1 MNRLVLTEKEFRER
15 TRKIFNEEQ
24 LKITEEKWNS
34 LTKVDKIFVV
44 EFLKELY
51 PEKGSLLNEDKW
63 YNTLGDIAGIFDPT
77 GIIDVVNGISYWR
90 QDDKLFAI
98 LSWISAIPLLG
109 DAIAKPV
116 VGIVKA
122 GGTGAKALKGAIV
135 SNDAVKLAKT
145 AKEMGGPI
153 AKLVETSPM
162 WASKLI
168 AALRG
173 SIGKVPFLGTR
184 FVGLVEEFLQ
194 LFVKGSKG
202 MEGSAK
208 LLGKLEAKGLSQVEK
223 QALLNQI
230 AKESKFRGFRDY
242 KNINPTFFSRIAG
255 GVPRLWG
262 NRATRSL
269 MRRTKWYLG
278 LLDSIGLGNFVGPEE
293 LEKQVP
299 NLEQKVAEYSKTQ
312 KSQDLWNEEF
322 GNVKDGETPV
332 KPVTAV
338 APEKPMSTSGA
349 DPIGSLI
356 NSLLGG
362 AIKSMI

>member
-98 LSWISAIPLLG
+98 LSWISAIPFLG

-116 VGIVKA
+116 VGVVKA
-122 GGTGAKALKGAIV
+122 GGVGTKALKGAIAT
-135 SNDAVKLAKT
+135 NDAVKLAKT
-145 AKEMGGPI
+145 AKEMGGPV
-153 AKLVETSPM
+153 AKLVESSPM

-184 FVGLVEEFLQ
+184 FVGLVEEFLE

-208 LLGKLEAKGLSQVEK
+208 LLGKLETKGLSQVEK
-223 QALLNQI
+223 QGLINQI

-242 KNINPTFFSRIAG
+242 KNINPSFFSRIAG

-262 NRATRSL
+262 NSATRSL

-293 LEKQVP
+293 LEKLVP
-299 NLEQKVAEYSKTQ
+299 DLEQKVAEYSKTQ

-322 GNVKDGETPV
+322 GNVEGGETPV
-332 KPVTAV
+332 KPVTATT
-338 APEKPMSTSGA
+338 PEKPMSTSDA
-349 DPIGSLI
+349 DPIGNLMK
-356 NSLLGG
+356 SLLGG
-362 AIKSMI
+362 AVKSLI

>member
-98 LSWISAIPLLG
+98 LSWISAIPFLG

-116 VGIVKA
+116 VGVVKA
-122 GGTGAKALKGAIV
+122 GGVGTKALKGAIAT
-135 SNDAVKLAKT
+135 NDAVKLAKT
-145 AKEMGGPI
+145 AKEMGGPV
-153 AKLVETSPM
+153 AKLVESSPM

-223 QALLNQI
+223 QALINQI

-242 KNINPTFFSRIAG
+242 KNINPSFFSRIAG

-293 LEKQVP
+293 LEKLVP
-299 NLEQKVAEYSKTQ
+299 DLEQKVAEYSKTQ

-322 GNVKDGETPV
+322 GNVEGGETPV
-332 KPVTAV
+332 KPVTAT
-338 APEKPMSTSGA
+338 APEKPMSTSDA
-349 DPIGSLI
+349 DPIGNLMK
-356 NSLLGG
+356 SLLGG
-362 AIKSMI
+362 AVKSLI

>member
-1 MNRLVLTEKEFRER
+1 MNRLVLTEKEFRDK
-15 TRKIFNEEQ
+15 TRQIFKEEQ
-24 LKITEEKWNS
+24 YKIAEEKFNN

-44 EFLKELY
+44 EFLKEIY
-51 PEKGSLLNEDKW
+51 PDKSVLLNEDKW

-90 QDDKLFAI
+90 QGDKLFAL
-98 LSWISAIPLLG
+98 LSWISAIPFLG

-116 VGIVKA
+116 ISVMKVGGDSAKVFKSAVIA
-122 GGTGAKALKGAIV
+122 GDAAKM
-135 SNDAVKLAKT
+135 AKT
-145 AKEMGGPI
+145 AKEMGGPV

-194 LFVKGSKG
+194 IFIKGSKG
-202 MEGSAK
+202 LEGSAK
-208 LLGKLEAKGLSQVEK
+208 LVGKLETKGLSQVEK

-242 KNINPTFFSRIAG
+242 KNINPTLFSRVAG

-278 LLDSIGLGNFVGPEE
+278 LLDSVGVGNFVGPEE
-293 LEKQVP
+293 LEKQIP
-299 NLEQKVAEYSKTQ
+299 NLEQKVAKYSKTQ

-322 GNVKDGETPV
+322 GDVKDGETPI
-332 KPVTAV
+332 KPVTSV
-338 APEKPMSTSGA
+338 APEKPTGDTNT
-349 DPIGSLI
+349 DPIGSFI
-356 NSLLGG
+356 SSLMGG
-362 AIKSMI
+362 AIKSLI